1 MIMVSHANRRT
12 VVSVK
17 SPDEVERTD
26 SRLVSLSHD
35 KVYFVPE
42 RRLVRKEDANR
53 VLSRY
58 KNDNAQM
65 TRS

>member
-1 MIMVSHANRRT
+1 MMVSHVNRRT
-12 VVSVK
+12 VVRGQ
-17 SPDEVERTD
+17 SPEEVERTD

-42 RRLVRKEDANR
+42 RRLVRKEDAKR

-58 KNDNAQM
+58 KNDTAQM

>member
-1 MIMVSHANRRT
+1 MIMVSHVNRRT

-17 SPDEVERTD
+17 SPDEIERTD

-35 KVYFVPE
+35 RVYFVPE

>member
-1 MIMVSHANRRT
+1 MVSHVNRRT

-17 SPDEVERTD
+17 SPDEIERTD

-35 KVYFVPE
+35 RVYFVPE

>member
-1 MIMVSHANRRT
+1 MMVSHANRRT
-12 VVSVK
+12 MVRVK

-35 KVYFVPE
+35 KVYFVSE
-42 RRLVRKEDANR
+42 RRLVRKEDAKG

-58 KNDNAQM
+58 KNDNGHM
-65 TRS
+65 MRS

>member
-1 MIMVSHANRRT
+1 MMVSHVNRRT
-12 VVSVK
+12 VVRVE
-17 SPDEVERTD
+17 SPGEIERTD
-26 SRLVSLSHD
+26 PRLVSLSHD
-35 KVYFVPE
+35 RVFFVPE
-42 RRLVRKEDANR
+42 RRLVRKEDAKR